1 MFYGWRPYVSA
12 AERRR
17 KANLEIDKSRK
28 KGAQMQP
35 VVIRGRAIAATFW
48 GKAWCDNIERYSDFS
63 NRLPRGRTYVRNR
76 SVIDLRI
83 TAGKVMAR
91 VMGSDLYAVEVKV
104 AALPQTRWNAVCKA
118 CAGAIDS
125 LVELL
130 QGRFSQSVMERVC
143 QPGSG
148 LFPSPKEITFTC
160 SCPDWAS
167 MCKHV
172 AAVLY
177 GIGARLD
184 EKPELLFELRKVDEK
199 DLIAAAGKE
208 LPLAGKGRKTG
219 KVLESGEL
227 ANIFGIEMAA
237 TTEPPVEKTLRKAKR
252 EPPTPSAAKKGTGKK
267 TTAKKTTAKNSTGKK
282 STGKKST
289 GQKSTGKKSTRNK
302 STAKK
307 TTAKRN
313 NATEPIGTK
322 GGNARSASG
331 APNPHRRTKPTSQR

>member
-1 MFYGWRPYVSA
+1 MFYRWKPYVSA

-17 KANLEIDKSRK
+17 KAELEITKSRK
-28 KGAQMQP
+28 KGAQMEP

-76 SVIDLRI
+76 SVLDLRI
-83 TAGKVMAR
+83 TAGKVVAR
-91 VMGSDLYAVEVKV
+91 VMGSDLYVVEVKV
-104 AALPQTRWNAVCKA
+104 AAVPRTRWNAVCKE

-143 QPGSG
+143 QSGTG

-160 SCPDWAS
+160 TCPDWAS

-184 EKPELLFELRKVDEK
+184 EKPELLFALRKVDEK
-199 DLIAAAGKE
+199 DLIAEAGKD

-219 KVLESGEL
+219 KVLESAEL
-227 ANIFGIEMAA
+227 ANIFGIEMADA
-237 TTEPPVEKTLRKAKR
+237 TEPPVEKTIHKSKRKL
-252 EPPTPSAAKKGTGKK
+252 PTASAGKK
-267 TTAKKTTAKNSTGKK
+267 TTAKRKSATKPTGKK
-282 STGKKST
+282 GATARSTG
-289 GQKSTGKKSTRNK
+289 
-302 STAKK
+302 
-307 TTAKRN
+307 
-313 NATEPIGTK
+313 
-322 GGNARSASG
+322 G
-331 APNPHRRTKPTSQR
+331 AFNPRGRTKTGRKR

>member
-1 MFYGWRPYVSA
+1 VSA

-48 GKAWCDNIERYSDFS
+48 GKAWCDNIERYSDYS

-83 TAGKVMAR
+83 TAGKVAAR

-219 KVLESGEL
+219 KVLETGEL

-237 TTEPPVEKTLRKAKR
+237 TTEPPVAKTLRKAKR
-252 EPPTPSAAKKGTGKK
+252 KPPTASAGKKG
-267 TTAKKTTAKNSTGKK
+267 TAKKTTAKKSTAKKSTGKK
-282 STGKKST
+282 STGKKI
-289 GQKSTGKKSTRNK
+289 TGKKI
-302 STAKK
+302 
-307 TTAKRN
+307 TAKRN
-313 NATEPIGTK
+313 SATKPIGKK
-322 GGNARSASG
+322 GGKARSTGG
-331 APNPHRRTKPTSQR
+331 APNPHRRTKPTGPR